1 MKKIN
6 CCITGVNG
14 FAGSNLIDYFLKK
27 KKKLIGIA
35 RRRSKVKNTNY
46 TFFKNDLTKSFTNQ
60 LNKYSIDWIIH
71 SASHHK
77 IKYFKYKPEKK
88 KEYNQNMVNNIID
101 LCIKRKIKN
110 LIFFSTIDI
119 NYYPLNKKKKL
130 YIESKINS
138 EKKLIKNFK
147 NKNFDKLV
155 ILRLPAIIGKN
166 CNDNFLK
173 VAYKKLIKNKKIQ
186 LWNSDKPYDNF
197 IHIQDVNKMI
207 EKIINIKKRSFFE
220 LIECKSSKPIK
231 LIKLIEFLKNKLKSK
246 SKIEF
251 LVSIPNKKIRKIKN
265 NINYSFLSALSAIK
279 IFSP

>member
-1 MKKIN
+1 
-6 CCITGVNG
+6 
-14 FAGSNLIDYFLKK
+14 
-27 KKKLIGIA
+27 
-35 RRRSKVKNTNY
+35 
-46 TFFKNDLTKSFTNQ
+46 
-60 LNKYSIDWIIH
+60 
-71 SASHHK
+71 
-77 IKYFKYKPEKK
+77 
-88 KEYNQNMVNNIID
+88 MVNNIID
-101 LCIKRKIKN
+101 LCIKRKIRN

-138 EKKLIKNFK
+138 KKKLIK
-147 NKNFDKLV
+147 
-155 ILRLPAIIGKN
+155 
-166 CNDNFLK
+166 NDNFLK

-220 LIECKSSKPIK
+220 LMECKSSKPIK

-251 LVSIPNKKIRKIKN
+251 LISIPNKKIRKIKN

>member
-6 CCITGVNG
+6 CCITGANG

-60 LNKYSIDWIIH
+60 LNKYSIDWFIH
-71 SASHHK
+71 SAAHHK
-77 IKYFKYKPEKK
+77 IKDFKYKPEKK

-101 LCIKRKIKN
+101 LCIKRKIRN

-220 LIECKSSKPIK
+220 LMECKSSKPIK

-251 LVSIPNKKIRKIKN
+251 LVSIPNKKNRKIKN